1 MVNLKN
7 ILIVSSLLCVTA
19 FAAPTIGDKAVAFN
33 FPELLKAEKKIQMK
47 DYDKEVVLLNVWA
60 SWCKGCKKEMPFF
73 HKLGKKYQ
81 PKDFTV
87 LAVNIDKKAK
97 NAKSFIKKLNEK
109 LETKAHI
116 TFAYDKKKTLPK
128 VYDAKAVPFSLLIK
142 NGKIIKSYLGSF
154 DESNEHELIA
164 DIETALK

>member
-1 MVNLKN
+1 MINFKKTLVA
-7 ILIVSSLLCVTA
+7 SALLCVTA
-19 FAAPTIGDKAVAFN
+19 FAAPTVGDKAVAFS
-33 FPELLKAEKKIQMK
+33 FPELLKAETKIQMK
-47 DYDKEVVLLNVWA
+47 DYNKEVVLLNVWA

-81 PKDFTV
+81 PKNFTV

-97 NAKSFIKKLNEK
+97 NAKAFIKKLNAS
-109 LETKAHI
+109 LETKANI
-116 TFAYDKKKTLPK
+116 TFAYDEKKSLPGI
-128 VYDAKAVPFSLLIK
+128 YEAKAVPFSLLIK

-154 DESNEHELIA
+154 DENNEHELIS